1 MNLCPHRLLDDI
13 EKSVFMS
20 QSIPRVQQWILA
32 SAGWPC
38 CAGRELVLASWPL
51 VAALWARGYN
61 FSPQAGILGE
71 ARARG
76 TPAPTELPHPGT
88 SPAPARCRGRRG
100 DCQWG
105 PASQPRM
112 DTPQLNR
119 LILRVTTSW
128 VLSFLLRT
136 NMLSAYFLHSPNT
149 SQPQH
154 FRVKS
159 SVLLFQQKSK

>member
-1 MNLCPHRLLDDI
+1 MIL
-13 EKSVFMS
+13 KS
-20 QSIPRVQQWILA
+20 QSSCLSQFPECSSGYWPRQGGRAVLGGSWC
-32 SAGWPC
+32 WPR
-38 CAGRELVLASWPL
+38 GPSWP
-51 VAALWARGYN
+51 RSG
-61 FSPQAGILGE
+61 PE
-71 ARARG
+71 G
-76 TPAPTELPHPGT
+76 TTSVLRPGSWEKHEHGGHQQLPHPGT

-112 DTPQLNR
+112 DTQLNR

>member
-1 MNLCPHRLLDDI
+1 M
-13 EKSVFMS
+13 KSGLHVPVNF
-20 QSIPRVQQWILA
+20 RCAVGLA

-38 CAGRELVLASWPL
+38 CAGWREVVLASWPL

-61 FSPQAGILGE
+61 FSPQAGILGG
-71 ARARG
+71 APAPG
-76 TPAPTELPHPGT
+76 TPASTSPAHPHPGT
-88 SPAPARCRGRRG
+88 SPAPACRGRRG

-136 NMLSAYFLHSPNT
+136 NMLSAYTLHFPNT

-159 SVLLFQQKSK
+159 SVLLFQQESK

>member
-1 MNLCPHRLLDDI
+1 MILKSRCSCPCQFPVWSGTGLGRVAVLCWLAGGGAGLVAPRGRALG
-13 EKSVFMS
+13 
-20 QSIPRVQQWILA
+20 PRVQLQ
-32 SAGWPC
+32 SS
-38 CAGRELVLASWPL
+38 GRD
-51 VAALWARGYN
+51 
-61 FSPQAGILGE
+61 LGRST
-71 ARARG
+71 APG
-76 TPAPTELPHPGT
+76 TPASTSPAHPHPGT
-88 SPAPARCRGRRG
+88 SPAPACRGRRG

-136 NMLSAYFLHSPNT
+136 NMLSAYTLHSPNT

-159 SVLLFQQKSK
+159 SVLLFQQESK